1 MPETVSVSHAYK
13 MKRKQHICF
22 TRNKFIPLLQLK
34 TQALTFQLMFELLR
48 LRSHIL
54 ILTGN
59 PLFLL
64 KSLRKEK
71 QTHFLIPLHNL
82 DSHPLLSPHPQPIL
96 STTGTLG
103 LSHPGERLPDKVD
116 LDSSQYT
123 RFSVLTSLTSSSPTS
138 SHPTLIC
145 CVETEL
151 GLSSFKDFIEY
162 CPYFLH
168 LKPESQVQ
176 PSSPVSS

>member
-1 MPETVSVSHAYK
+1 MLGTISVSHAYK

-64 KSLRKEK
+64 KSLRKEE

-116 LDSSQYT
+116 LDSSQSFVHT
-123 RFSVLTSLTSSSPTS
+123 ILCFDFTHFLLPHLVTP
-138 SHPTLIC
+138 HPDLLC
-145 CVETEL
+145 
-151 GLSSFKDFIEY
+151 
-162 CPYFLH
+162 
-168 LKPESQVQ
+168 
-176 PSSPVSS
+176 